1 MKDLIDEFDKALRFV
16 SYQVRSCDGKANGV
30 LNFSYKLVGST
41 KKLVKDHTKLQFPAE
56 KFHYP
61 KLDDDDEYSGDI
73 KYPSLDDIRSPVPQ
87 QSYFPS
93 PVPVL
98 ECQRHGF
105 YRPSL
110 AEVPPPYWVA
120 HAAYSASI
128 LQPHGPYY
136 SGLHGH

>member
-1 MKDLIDEFDKALRFV
+1 
-16 SYQVRSCDGKANGV
+16 
-30 LNFSYKLVGST
+30 
-41 KKLVKDHTKLQFPAE
+41 
-56 KFHYP
+56 HYP

-87 QSYFPS
+87 QSYFSS
-93 PVPVL
+93 PVPAL

-105 YRPSL
+105 YRPPL

-120 HAAYSASI
+120 HAAYSKSI

-136 SGLHGH
+136 SSLHGHKGLRKTRG